1 MRKRPVAV
9 LYANLKGNVGDFA
22 ILHAMLQDLAGR
34 YPAHPLHVYAHRHLE
49 VDQPRLDAFL
59 AAGVPAHD
67 MAGTVFSR
75 RLPDRLRRHSRGR
88 LWPAIRRAY
97 AAWLHTQAR
106 TDVARFADYEALYVA
121 GGDQWGGFKGIS
133 MLEAIAALRRHTDRI
148 YVHPFS
154 INPRTFKVSPKP
166 VLADRLGRLR
176 RPLVVRDSIS
186 KSVADEIGLEAV
198 LGGDCVFSLQDLGRA
213 VPARTDRDPDRIL
226 ICLTGSSE
234 PKLREALEPMLA
246 ALVPAVPNLALLTTC
261 EPEDGPLFAQL
272 SARFGIPWL
281 APLTWQDT
289 VAEIAAASL
298 LVTNRL
304 HGLILGSFTETPMLP
319 VADRK
324 KSEAFARDAGVPH
337 AAPSIA
343 DVTADLIA
351 RTIADRD
358 AVLARTAAYREACRT
373 LQTRPLDG

>member
-1 MRKRPVAV
+1 MSKRPVAV
-9 LYANLKGNVGDFA
+9 IYANLKGNVGDFA
-22 ILHAMLQDLAGR
+22 ILHAMLQDLSRR
-34 YPAHPLHVYAHRHLE
+34 YPGHPLHVYAHRYLE

-59 AAGVPAHD
+59 ASDVPAHE
-67 MAGTVFSR
+67 MAGTIFSR
-75 RLPDRLRRHSRGR
+75 PLPDRLRRHSRGR
-88 LWPAIRRAY
+88 FWPLVRHTY
-97 AAWLHTQAR
+97 AAWLRAQAR
-106 TDVARFADYEALYVA
+106 KDIDRFTGYEALYVA

-133 MLEAIAALRRHTDRI
+133 MLECVAALHPHMDRI
-148 YVHPFS
+148 YAHPFS
-154 INPRTFKVSPKP
+154 INPRTFKVSPPP
-166 VLADRLGRLR
+166 VLTDRLGLLR
-176 RPLVVRDSIS
+176 KPLVVRDSIS
-186 KSVADEIGLEAV
+186 KSVVDDLGLEAV

-213 VPARTDRDPDRIL
+213 VPARTDRDRNRVL

-234 PKLREALEPMLA
+234 PKLRDALEPMLA

-261 EPEDGPLFAQL
+261 EPEDGPLFGDL
-272 SARFGIPWL
+272 SARFGIPWH

-324 KSEAFARDAGVPH
+324 KSEAFAQDAGMPH
-337 AAPSIA
+337 AAATIE

-358 AVLARTAAYREACRT
+358 LVLARTAAYREACRT
-373 LQTRPLDG
+373 LQTRPVD